1 MTPLLMALGTV
12 DPVLLAEG
20 DDTTGILIAA
30 PLAGPVVFGILYA
43 AIYNQDRNKDKRHV
57 FERDTDIQVGNL
69 QTADRKNGHIS
80 RTKQRTTSGRNDADP
95 LTRVSR
101 IRVDTKE

>member
-1 MTPLLMALGTV
+1 
-12 DPVLLAEG
+12 
-20 DDTTGILIAA
+20 
-30 PLAGPVVFGILYA
+30 
-43 AIYNQDRNKDKRHV
+43 V